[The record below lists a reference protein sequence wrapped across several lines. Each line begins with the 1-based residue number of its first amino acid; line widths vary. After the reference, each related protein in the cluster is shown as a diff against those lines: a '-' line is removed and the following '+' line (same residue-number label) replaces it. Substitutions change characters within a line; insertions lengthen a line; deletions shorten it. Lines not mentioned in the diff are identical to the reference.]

1 MRSEA
6 FLRARLWPPPRRDA
20 AALGFGLAF
29 LVFGAAGLAR
39 SVGLHVEAGWL
50 SPLILI
56 SLGVAGLFSLL
67 SRPRPALPPP
77 RDPEP

>member
-1 MRSEA
+1 VLSEGS
-6 FLRARLWPPPRRDA
+6 LRARLWPPPRRDA

-29 LVFGAAGLAR
+29 LVFGTAGLLRSAGMHVDAR
-39 SVGLHVEAGWL
+39 WL

-67 SRPRPALPPP
+67 SRRRAAQLEP
-77 RDPEP
+77 RDLEP

>member
-1 MRSEA
+1 VHSDLS
-6 FLRARLWPPPRRDA
+6 LRARLWPPPRRDA

-39 SVGLHVEAGWL
+39 CAGLHVEAGWL

-56 SLGVAGLFSLL
+56 ALGAAGLFSLL
-67 SRPRPALPPP
+67 ARRRATHPEP
-77 RDPEP
+77 RDPEA